1 MQINWYGK
9 NCFKLVDQEVS
20 VLTDPLSP
28 SSVGLK
34 NPRITSDIVVFSSP
48 EDRNKI
54 SSEAFIFSSPGEAEI
69 KNVFIHGVTHFEGKN
84 LRPIFKI
91 IIEDLKICFLG
102 EISNELSEEE
112 MDRLGEVDV
121 LVAPFSEK
129 ILNSKKVKK
138 IVEQIEPSLVIPSC
152 WENRNALASFIKE
165 VGLKE
170 KEETDKLKI
179 KKKELSLEK
188 TELVIL
194 KVSA

>member
-1 MQINWYGK
+1 MQISWYGK

-34 NPRITSDIVVFSSP
+34 NPRITSDIVIFSSL
-48 EDRNKI
+48 EDEKKI
-54 SSEAFIFSSPGEAEI
+54 SSEAFVFSSPGEAEI
-69 KNVFIHGVTHFEGKN
+69 KNVFIHGVAHFEGKN

-91 IIEDLKICFLG
+91 ALEDLRICFLG

-112 MDRLGEVDV
+112 LDRLGEVDV
-121 LVAPFSEK
+121 LVCPFSEK
-129 ILNSKKVKK
+129 ILNSKKAKK
-138 IVEQIEPSLVIPSC
+138 IIEQIEPCLVIPSC
-152 WENRNALASFIKE
+152 WENRNALVTFIKE

-170 KEETDKLKI
+170 KEETDRLKI